1 MLVVVIW
8 CFSWSAIGALIAG
21 FVDVDTRSGL
31 IHGLLLGPA
40 GVLVLLLSATEGRKQ
55 GRRWAKEAEIAIG
68 NVPLSGVSSEGNEYS

>member
-40 GVLVLLLSATEGRKQ
+40 GVLVLLLSATEGRKL
-55 GRRWAKEAEIAIG
+55 GKRWTKESEIAIG
-68 NVPLSGVSSEGNEYS
+68 NVPISGVSSEGNEYS